1 MLFPTLL
8 HGQEVVATAGSTL
21 SNINGSIS
29 FTIGESVAN
38 TLINGD
44 KTVTQGFHQTSIS
57 VSAMSELINPGFSIS
72 AFPNPT
78 VDILTLSIG
87 KEDITDLQY
96 LLIDIYGKILSQK
109 HLESNETAI
118 SVKEFT
124 KGIYILKI
132 QEGQKELKTFK
143 IIKQ

>member
-8 HGQEVVATAGSTL
+8 QGQEVVATAGSTL